1 MSYGVGSGSKNVSA
15 SIVQACIA
23 QDVGYDRCLV
33 LAHCTAAGFR
43 NGPWITQK
51 LLRDI
56 EGASP
61 ACKTSLA
68 MGTTGCFLH
77 IMGGKGAFM
86 LCMTEGRKNLEATY
100 GFLDALLKY
109 YKGSPGMKGQYS
121 TIDADHPPS
130 RQDGGMKA
138 IMNHWNDANVMKT
151 EKLKAD
157 LAKTTAQVSSV
168 ISSLTLRSEK
178 LDNLMNLSNDL
189 ADSAAEVQKVAQEVY
204 CAMLKR
210 YYKWCAMF
218 WGGLT
223 LLILLIVA
231 IVCGTGSCN

>member
-1 MSYGVGSGSKNVSA
+1 MSYGLGSGSKSVSA

-23 QDVGYDRCLV
+23 QNVGYDRCLV
-33 LAHCTAAGFR
+33 LAHCTVSGFR

-56 EGASP
+56 DGASP
-61 ACKTSLA
+61 GCKTSLA

-77 IMGGKGAFM
+77 IMEGKGAFM
-86 LCMTEGRKNLEATY
+86 ICMTEGRKNLEATY
-100 GFLDALLKY
+100 GFLDAVLNY
-109 YKGSPGMKGQYS
+109 YKGNPGMKGQYS
-121 TIDADHPPS
+121 MIDQQNAPT

-138 IMNHWNDANVMKT
+138 IMNHWNDPNVMKT

-157 LAKTTAQVSSV
+157 LAKTTAQISSV
-168 ISSLTLRSEK
+168 VSSLTLRSEK

-189 ADSAAEVQKVAQEVY
+189 AESAAEVQKVAQEVY

-210 YYKWCAMF
+210 YYKWIAMIVIGISLF
-218 WGGLT
+218 IG
-223 LLILLIVA
+223 LIVA
-231 IVCGTGSCN
+231 IVCASGSC

>member
-1 MSYGVGSGSKNVSA
+1 MEYGVGSGSKNVSA
-15 SIVQACIA
+15 SIVQSCIA

-33 LAHCTAAGFR
+33 LAHCTVAGFR

-56 EGASP
+56 EGATP
-61 ACKTSLA
+61 GCKTSLA

-77 IMGGKGAFM
+77 IMEGKGAFM
-86 LCMTEGRKNLEATY
+86 ICMTEGRKNLEATY
-100 GFLDALLKY
+100 GFLDALMKY

-121 TIDADHPPS
+121 TIDSSHPPS

-151 EKLKAD
+151 ERLKAD
-157 LAKTTAQVSSV
+157 LAKITAQISSV
-168 ISSLTLRSEK
+168 VSSLTLRSEK

-189 ADSAAEVQKVAQEVY
+189 ADSVAEVQKVAQEVY

-210 YYKWCAMF
+210 YYKWIAMITI
-218 WGGLT
+218 GI
-223 LLILLIVA
+223 LLFIGLIVA
-231 IVCGTGSCN
+231 IVCGSGGC